1 MMRIGTL
8 LALALVVTGCG
19 GSDQQGGGSTA
30 APPAPAPATTP
41 EPEAAASFDV
51 GEVKT
56 AEEYLLEP
64 RFANADTKRG
74 RLVFLQCQA
83 CHSVNASG
91 AHKVGPNLHGL
102 FGTTAATKEG
112 FRYSPA
118 LTESAIV
125 WTPKALEEWL
135 IRPSSFV
142 PGNIMA
148 FAGIRDE
155 DDRTDLLAY
164 VLIETSKTE

>member
-8 LALALVVTGCG
+8 LALALVVSSCG
-19 GSDQQGGGSTA
+19 GSGQEPAVSTA
-30 APPAPAPATTP
+30 PPPAPETQ
-41 EPEAAASFDV
+41 AAASFDA
-51 GEVKT
+51 GEIKT
-56 AEEYLLEP
+56 AAEYLLEP
-64 RFANADTKRG
+64 RFANANAKRG

-83 CHSVNASG
+83 CHSLDISG
-91 AHKVGPNLHGL
+91 GHKVGPNLNGL
-102 FGTTAATKEG
+102 FGSTAATKEG

-118 LTESAIV
+118 LTESGIV

-135 IRPSSFV
+135 IRPSGFV

-155 DDRTDLLAY
+155 NDRTDLLAY
-164 VLIETSKTE
+164 VLAETSKTE